1 MSTIQ
6 GPPSDGEVARA
17 ALIQSVVS
25 NVAMLAI
32 VVALNVAVAKRD
44 AITRAARRTVASV
57 RQDARQDR
65 ERRALAEFRAEVA
78 EISHAERLDGEP

>member
-1 MSTIQ
+1 MSTIP

-25 NVAMLAI
+25 NMAMLAI